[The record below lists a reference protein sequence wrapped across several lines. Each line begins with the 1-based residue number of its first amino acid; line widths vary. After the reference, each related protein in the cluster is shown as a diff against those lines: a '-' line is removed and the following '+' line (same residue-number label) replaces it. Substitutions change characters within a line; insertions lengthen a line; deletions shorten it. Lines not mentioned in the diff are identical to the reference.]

1 MIDFFVKQWDKNKDS
16 LREYIKNNTM
26 EKYDEYEK
34 LVKLV
39 LELVINKDNDVY
51 GETIDIDKLKE
62 IDYGDYQGCLIYV
75 FPADTYQPMAS
86 DTFYTTV
93 DYGSCSGCDT
103 LLSITGYCTEEK
115 PNENQ
120 INHLM
125 QLCLNLVQNAHR
137 FKYWE

>member
-1 MIDFFVKQWDKNKDS
+1 MVDFFITQWDKNKEV
-16 LREYIKNNTM
+16 LREYIKNNNM
-26 EKYDEYEK
+26 EKFDEYEK

-51 GETIDIDKLKE
+51 GETINIDKLKE

-75 FPADTYQPMAS
+75 FPNDTYQPMAS
-86 DTFYTTV
+86 ETFYTTV

-103 LLSITGYCTEEK
+103 LLSITGYVTYEK

-120 INHLM
+120 VNKLM
-125 QLCLNLVQNAHR
+125 QLCLHLVQNTHR
-137 FKYWE
+137 FKD